1 MGYYTQHTL
10 QVRKMKNGKPVGK
23 EMDSERHEKAI
34 ESYSEYPQGY
44 LWGDVQKWY
53 DCDRDMK
60 HYSAKHPNTLFI
72 VTGHGEEEGDIWKAY
87 YHNGK
92 MQYEKA
98 KISFSRFNSSKL
110 T

>member
-10 QVRKMKNGKPVGK
+10 QVRKMKDGKPVGK
-23 EMDSERHEKAI
+23 EMDSELHERAI
-34 ESYSEYPQGY
+34 ESEAGYPEGY

-60 HYSAKHPNTLFI
+60 HYSAKHPDTLFI
-72 VTGHGEEEGDIWKAY
+72 VTGYGEEEGDIWKEY
-87 YHNGK
+87 YYRGK
-92 MQYEKA
+92 MQRAEA
-98 KISFSRFNSSKL
+98 KISFARFDSSKL

>member
-23 EMDSERHEKAI
+23 VMDSERHEKAI

-53 DCDRDMK
+53 GCDDDMTR
-60 HYSAKHPNTLFI
+60 YSKDYPDTLFI
-72 VTGHGEEEGDIWKAY
+72 VTGYGEEDGDIWKAY
-87 YHNGK
+87 YYRGK
-92 MQYEKA
+92 MQREQA
-98 KISFSRFNSSKL
+98 KLSFSRFNPSKL